1 VSDEPI
7 INTDGLITVGE
18 FDLRVMRAAHVD
30 NDFTNVRIAGAVQA
44 FTETGVFLQELL
56 ERVGPYDDDRT
67 IRLLLT
73 WVGDKIR
80 EVQVPQGDPDGN
92 ATH

>member
-1 VSDEPI
+1 MSDPI
-7 INTDGLITVGE
+7 INTDGLVTVGE
-18 FDLRVMRAAHVD
+18 FDLRVMRAPSID

-44 FTETGVFLQELL
+44 FTETGEFLQSLL

-80 EVQVPQGDPDGN
+80 EVQTPQGDPD
-92 ATH
+92 AER

>member
-1 VSDEPI
+1 MSDEI
-7 INTDGLITVGE
+7 LNTDGVIAVGE
-18 FDLRVMRAAHVD
+18 IDLRVMRSSVVES
-30 NDFTNVRIAGAVQA
+30 DFSNARIAGQVAA
-44 FTETGVFLQELL
+44 LNDMSLFLQGLL

-80 EVQVPQGDPDGN
+80 EVQAPQGDPD
-92 ATH
+92 AV